1 MDWNVEGKT
10 KNDKHPRPYQDVA
23 QVKPEKKLGLS
34 SLPSAS
40 RPARSMSVTSEE
52 AGSEASI
59 PPGIRVCLFLDAR
72 LQGCLFLGARFKG
85 VYFLMLGIKGAF
97 IFDARYQGFPFNAI
111 YQG

>member
-1 MDWNVEGKT
+1 M
-10 KNDKHPRPYQDVA
+10 
-23 QVKPEKKLGLS
+23 KPEKKLGLS

-97 IFDARYQGFPFNAI
+97 IFDARYQGFPFYAI